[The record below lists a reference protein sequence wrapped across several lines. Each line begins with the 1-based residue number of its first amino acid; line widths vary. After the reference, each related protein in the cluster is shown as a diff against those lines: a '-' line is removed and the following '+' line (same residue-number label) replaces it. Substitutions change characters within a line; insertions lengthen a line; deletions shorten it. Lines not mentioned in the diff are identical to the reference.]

1 MCAKPVIHKQFTLL
15 ISRNDIK
22 FRPSVRPNMI
32 SNALPD
38 GLSMRQCRRVN
49 MYEAYLQI
57 SMYDAMH
64 VAVVDT
70 LENLLHTVAETN
82 INLIQWLK
90 QTPTSYSG

>member
-1 MCAKPVIHKQFTLL
+1 MTSSIIILY
-15 ISRNDIK
+15 K

-38 GLSMRQCRRVN
+38 GLSMGQCRRVN

-70 LENLLHTVAETN
+70 LENLLHTMAETN

-90 QTPTSYSG
+90 QTSTSYNG